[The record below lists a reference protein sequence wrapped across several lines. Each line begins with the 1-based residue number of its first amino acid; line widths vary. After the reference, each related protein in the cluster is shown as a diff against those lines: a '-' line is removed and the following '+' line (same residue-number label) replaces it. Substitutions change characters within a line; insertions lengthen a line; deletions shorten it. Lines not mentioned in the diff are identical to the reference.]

1 MVFSILSFNN
11 CVQLQIAI
19 QGGIYSCYNFKITK
33 LSKYKTMYNYVIK
46 KWQIHSDKK
55 YWALPA
61 FEFATFRSRKIW
73 NNSLTDRAKK
83 SLRFFLFAV
92 LQNERQV
99 YHKLCIRLWLRYSS
113 WEFVACS
120 LDECRRGGGWRPWG
134 IKRYVKGNITMC
146 KQLRLYQNIILGG
159 FYVKRFPLRNP

>member
-11 CVQLQIAI
+11 CVHLQIAI
-19 QGGIYSCYNFKITK
+19 QGGIYSCYNFKITQ
-33 LSKYKTMYNYVIK
+33 LSKYITMYNYVIK

-99 YHKLCIRLWLRYSS
+99 YHKLCIQLWLRYSS

-120 LDECRRGGGWRPWG
+120 LDECWRGGGGDHEGLSDTSRETSQCVNNSDYIRILYW
-134 IKRYVKGNITMC
+134 VDFMLKGS
-146 KQLRLYQNIILGG
+146 
-159 FYVKRFPLRNP
+159 P